1 MSGDHNDD
9 DLAVDFATLKRLSG
23 EMEEILA
30 DLTEKL
36 DTLWTRSGK
45 VVRSWEGEARE
56 MCVDV
61 LDRWDRSVQD
71 LEGAQSWLHEVVTNG
86 HVNYASAHRAVLNGW
101 GGA

>member
-1 MSGDHNDD
+1 MSVDHNDD

-45 VVRSWEGEARE
+45 VVRRWEGEARE